1 MPVQLAVWSD
11 QISWNPPLVTP
22 PLCSILCW
30 GVSIIVAIFECNFFK
45 VSSRL
50 STCSFS
56 DPSTI
61 QQSSHRILCLW
72 RVYWYWTIDC
82 DAVLQFLVMDII
94 FKMLLGILC
103 HLIEGLPVIL
113 SVFRD
118 CFGACPFRCHGAFL
132 FFFGIPRS
140 LFSWGFSIAVGC
152 GCGVALDG
160 SWSIWGWLLF
170 RVG

>member
-1 MPVQLAVWSD
+1 MLSLNVASSKYHPGNL
-11 QISWNPPLVTP
+11 LVLSP
-22 PLCSILCW
+22 ILQR
-30 GVSIIVAIFECNFFK
+30 
-45 VSSRL
+45 SSEVVV
-50 STCSFS
+50 
-56 DPSTI
+56 
-61 QQSSHRILCLW
+61 HILCLW
-72 RVYWYWTIDC
+72 WVYWYWTINC
-82 DAVLQFLVMDII
+82 DAVLRFLVMDII

-103 HLIEGLPVIL
+103 HLIGGLPVIL

-160 SWSIWGWLLF
+160 SRGIWGWLLSSCGVVQFGRILVSVF
-170 RVG
+170 RGLSFRGV